1 MEMWR
6 TIPIAPEYQV
16 SSAGRVRDAE
26 SGRILACRLRPDGY
40 RQVGLRKGQ
49 PKRLWRKVSQ
59 LVCEA
64 FNGARPFPKAVA
76 AHHDGTRT
84 NDTSEN
90 LYWATQKE
98 NHADRERHGRAP
110 KGVRNGAH
118 ILTDTQ
124 VLEIKAALRKGI
136 VQKDLAERFGVSSG
150 TISNINT
157 GKNWRHL

>member
-1 MEMWR
+1 MEVWK
-6 TIPIAPEYQV
+6 TIPIAPEYQA
-16 SSAGRVRDAE
+16 SSK
-26 SGRILACRLRPDGY
+26 GRIRNAETGHILTCKLRLDGY
-40 RQVGLRKGQ
+40 HHVGLRKGQ

-64 FNGARPFPKAVA
+64 FNGARPFPEAVA
-76 AHHDGTRT
+76 AHRDGTRS
-84 NDTSEN
+84 NDTPEN

-118 ILTDTQ
+118 VLTDAQ
-124 VLEIKAALRKGI
+124 VLAIKAALQKG
-136 VQKDLAERFGVSSG
+136 VAQKELAEQYGMSSG
-150 TISNINT
+150 AISNINT